1 MNTIESRQGSVEKLD
16 PLQYATTFVERA
28 IRWMSPVLVLGA
40 CVNLA
45 RQHAHGGLWASCAQ
59 IACLIPF
66 LATAFVGRR
75 LPPGVR
81 LCVYCGCCLAYGTI
95 GLIRWGLI
103 GQGLPIM
110 ILSVIF
116 AAALGLRRWIIMIT
130 ILLAALFVVAA
141 GYVTGRIA
149 VDFDP
154 IAFMRSP
161 AAWATAGF
169 TVAVAGFAVLMW
181 EQMFRELLRKS
192 RLLAENETRLRL
204 ALSGAEL
211 GTWDWNVPTG
221 TVMFDARWA
230 AMLGYRLQEV
240 EPHVGFWERAVHP
253 DDLADVMAAVGAH
266 LRGET
271 PTYESEHRV
280 RHKSGNW
287 IWVLDKGTV
296 IDRDAGGSPLRM
308 CGTHLDITDR
318 KKIEDV
324 LRQSEQRFRTVL
336 ESLESVAVQAYE
348 PDGRITFWNKA
359 SERLYG
365 VSAADMLGKNLLDVL
380 HGPAT
385 REEERRIMDQ
395 ALGTGSLPAASEVEL
410 VRNDGAKVTILANR
424 VLHPH
429 PGKEPEF
436 FCFDVDVTERK
447 RQEEQLRQKSEEL
460 QRFTYAVS
468 HDLKSPLVTIQA
480 FLGLLKKDMET
491 GDRGRIRKDMEFIR
505 NAAGTMGTLLAELL
519 EFSRIGWK
527 VNPPESV
534 LLQDLVT
541 EALDLVAGRITQAH
555 VEVAVTEDPIVLTG
569 DRPRLREV
577 FQNLIDNAVKCMA
590 TQPSP
595 RLEIGCES
603 REHETV
609 FFVRDNGIGIDPR
622 HKHRLFA
629 LFEKLHADV
638 EGTGMGLAMVKRIVE
653 LHGGK
658 IWAESAGVG
667 QGATFYFTLAHVNR
681 LDVVG
686 QA

>member
-1 MNTIESRQGSVEKLD
+1 MDTIESRQGRNEKLD

-40 CVNLA
+40 CVNA
-45 RQHAHGGLWASCAQ
+45 VRQYAHGGLWAYCAQ
-59 IACLIPF
+59 IAVLVPF
-66 LATAFVGRR
+66 VGTAFGGRR
-75 LPPGVR
+75 LPPALR
-81 LCVYCGCCLAYGTI
+81 MYVYCGCCLAYGTI
-95 GLIRWGLI
+95 GLARWGLI

-110 ILSVIF
+110 ILAVIF
-116 AAALGLRRWIIMIT
+116 AAVFGVRRWIIISTIT
-130 ILLAALFVVAA
+130 LAALFAVAA

-149 VDFDP
+149 IDFDP
-154 IAFMRSP
+154 IAFLRSP
-161 AAWATAGF
+161 AAWAAAGL

-181 EQMFRELLRKS
+181 EEMLRELLRKS
-192 RLLAENETRLRL
+192 RLLHENETRLRL

-221 TVMFDARWA
+221 TVTFDARWA
-230 AMLGYRLQEV
+230 AMLGYRLEDV
-240 EPHVGFWERAVHP
+240 EPHVGFWERSVHP
-253 DDLADVMAAVGAH
+253 DDLADVMKAVNAH

-280 RHKSGNW
+280 RHKSGSW
-287 IWVLDKGTV
+287 VWVLDKGTV
-296 IDRDAGGSPLRM
+296 IDRDADGAPLRM

-318 KKIEDV
+318 KKMDDV
-324 LRQSEQRFRTVL
+324 LRQSEERFRTVL

-348 PDGRITFWNKA
+348 PDGTITFWNKA
-359 SERLYG
+359 SERLYD

-380 HGPAT
+380 HGPDT

-395 ALGTGSLPAASEVEL
+395 ALGTGSLPAVSEVEL

-424 VLHPH
+424 VLHPR

-447 RQEEQLRQKSEEL
+447 RQEEQLRQKSDEL
-460 QRFTYAVS
+460 ERFTYAVS

-480 FLGLLKKDMET
+480 FLGLLTKDMEK
-491 GDRGRIRKDMEFIR
+491 GDRERVWKHVEFIR
-505 NAAGTMGTLLAELL
+505 NAADKMGKLLAELL
-519 EFSRIGWK
+519 ELSRIGRK
-527 VNPPESV
+527 VNPPEDV
-534 LLQDLVT
+534 LLQALVK
-541 EALDLVAGRITQAH
+541 EALDLVAGRITQAR

-569 DRPRLREV
+569 DTPRLREV
-577 FQNLIDNAVKCMA
+577 FQNLIDNAVKCMG
-590 TQPSP
+590 THPSP
-595 RLEIGCES
+595 RLEIGCET

-609 FFVRDNGIGIDPR
+609 LFVRDNGIGIDPR
-622 HKHRLFA
+622 HMHRLFG
-629 LFEKLHADV
+629 LFEKLHADA

-667 QGATFYFTLAHVNR
+667 QGATFYFTLAHVTR
-681 LDVVG
+681 RETVA